1 MTKPL
6 DVGKVLVE
14 RLKRFT
20 ENMETKL
27 MIDQKT
33 WTDLLGEP
41 QGNESVDGKDI
52 VREVSLHRFK
62 ILWSFNSNQEA
73 NWIYTYWTTME
84 NNNVN

>member
-1 MTKPL
+1 MTQPL

-62 ILWSFNSNQEA
+62 ILWSFDSNKEA

-84 NNNVN
+84 NN

>member
-41 QGNESVDGKDI
+41 QGNEYVDGKDI
-52 VREVSLHRFK
+52 VREVSLHQFR
-62 ILWSFNSNQEA
+62 ILWSFDSNKEA

-84 NNNVN
+84 NN

>member
-6 DVGKVLVE
+6 NVGKVLVE
-14 RLKRFT
+14 RLKKFT

-41 QGNESVDGKDI
+41 QGNEYVDGKDI
-52 VREVSLHRFK
+52 VREVSLHQFR

-73 NWIYTYWTTME
+73 NRVYTYWTTVE
-84 NNNVN
+84 NN

>member
-6 DVGKVLVE
+6 NVGKVLVE

-62 ILWSFNSNQEA
+62 ILWSFDSNKEA

-84 NNNVN
+84 NN